1 MRAEQLI
8 EAMERRLRGEAVGI
22 GPFARLASPPAF
34 DAEGLGKLGRFARRE
49 ADGLLTLLDDPD
61 PGARHAAAYLLGR
74 SADARAVDPLF
85 ALTVAP
91 QDWLDPDY
99 AIEALGALGD
109 VALPGLLTR
118 ALVGSDAEAALAV
131 RAMGCSRGD
140 ALACLERVR
149 AERRPLPEGLF
160 LAYETLGDPLGLPA
174 AMHGLDDPATR
185 DEALGAAE
193 ELLVSGAA
201 SRFEAQ
207 DRVGWAERFTALLG
221 SGDVNERARAL
232 VCLGRL
238 GAIDRWDAVHAA
250 LDDADDDVAAAA
262 ASALVSL
269 DRGRATD
276 ALVSAL
282 DDRRLAHRAT
292 FAATLLD
299 KDLARGRDKRRAA
312 EIIAS
317 AAYRLEDGWAHE
329 RAVLVMERQ
338 RAARAAL
345 IEAMPTLP
353 PKHQAAGAEALVAVT
368 RLRKRPAASYARLRD
383 KLSGAARE
391 ALEAAWRRAMDEEA
405 RLERQL
411 AEIRERPPA
420 SSRPRS
426 PGGAP

>member
-8 EAMERRLRGEAVGI
+8 GAMERRLRGEAVEI
-22 GPFARLASPPAF
+22 APFARLASPPAF
-34 DAEGLGKLGRFARRE
+34 DAKGLGRLGRFARAE
-49 ADGLLTLLDDPD
+49 AERLLPLLEAPD

-74 SADARAVDPLF
+74 AADERAVDPLF

-109 VALPGLLTR
+109 VALPGLLAR

-201 SRFEAQ
+201 SRFEGAE
-207 DRVGWAERFTALLG
+207 RAAWAERLTGLLG

-238 GAIDRWDAVHAA
+238 GDLGRWGAVHAA

-269 DRGRATD
+269 DPARATD

-282 DDRRLAHRAT
+282 EDRRLTHRAI

-299 KDLARGRDKRRAA
+299 KELVRGRDKKRAA
-312 EIIAS
+312 GIIADAVCS
-317 AAYRLEDGWAHE
+317 LPDGWAHE

-338 RAARAAL
+338 RAARAAVMAAL
-345 IEAMPTLP
+345 PTLP
-353 PKHQAAGAEALVAVT
+353 DSPRSAGADALVAVA
-368 RLRKRPAASYARLRD
+368 RLRKRPHASYARMRD
-383 KLSGAARE
+383 KLGGDARE
-391 ALEAAWRRAMDEEA
+391 ALEAAWARAVEEER

-411 AEIRERPPA
+411 AEIRERAPGAVPP
-420 SSRPRS
+420 
-426 PGGAP
+426 GAP